1 MQFAQVSDAAICN
14 CPESQ
19 HEINGK
25 SLNRI
30 FISRWHTTWKACGAY
45 QRQGELFMKHQL
57 SAIALGVALVC
68 GGAASSF
75 AATNTD
81 MSAKSSQQPV
91 TDTWITTKVKS
102 ELATTEGIKSGDI
115 SVTTKNGLVT
125 LSGTV
130 NSKAQMQKAVAVAKA
145 VKGVHDVDSS
155 ALSSRD

>member
-1 MQFAQVSDAAICN
+1 
-14 CPESQ
+14 
-19 HEINGK
+19 
-25 SLNRI
+25 
-30 FISRWHTTWKACGAY
+30 
-45 QRQGELFMKHQL
+45 MKRQL
-57 SAIALGVALVC
+57 SAIAFGLALSC
-68 GGAASSF
+68 GGL
-75 AATNTD
+75 ATAYADNTD

-130 NSKAQMQKAVAVAKA
+130 NSKAQVQKSVAVAKA
-145 VKGVHDVDSS
+145 VKGVRDVDSS